1 LGMGNA
7 LPIRNHAKS
16 PETGFESSKGT
27 SGESEVS
34 LQRTNLIVSE
44 CAVIRGVPDIPSWV
58 APPPDRAKLTR
69 SYSCNTFQIRRVN
82 PMECLRVATALFLF
96 TIPLS
101 ASAQAPQPIPIE
113 TAQTYFSEAQS
124 LCQADHG

>member
-1 LGMGNA
+1 
-7 LPIRNHAKS
+7 
-16 PETGFESSKGT
+16 
-27 SGESEVS
+27 
-34 LQRTNLIVSE
+34 
-44 CAVIRGVPDIPSWV
+44 
-58 APPPDRAKLTR
+58 
-69 SYSCNTFQIRRVN
+69 
-82 PMECLRVATALFLF
+82 MECLRVATALFLF